1 MAPAGQ
7 RDCSFTDFYWLM
19 RKTPTYGLESL
30 FDVHKIGN
38 PYAVG
43 SDLAGIQCH

>member
-19 RKTPTYGLESL
+19 RKVLADGLKNL

-38 PYAVG
+38 PHAVG
-43 SDLAGIQCH
+43 SDLAGIQRH